1 VAHLLEGKSS
11 KFEPKTEVRM
21 FVGCPKG
28 TKDALF
34 HSPKDMN
41 VFVYTN
47 VKFLEDDYVSNYKSK
62 SKVVLDEISDLS
74 GDVVVV

>member
-1 VAHLLEGKSS
+1 
-11 KFEPKTEVRM
+11 M
-21 FVGCPKG
+21 FVGCPKD

-41 VFVYTN
+41 VFVNTN

>member
-1 VAHLLEGKSS
+1 LLEGKSN
-11 KFEPKTEVRM
+11 KFEP

-34 HSPKDMN
+34 HSPKDIN
-41 VFVYTN
+41 VFVNTN

-62 SKVVLDEISDLS
+62 SVVVLDEISDLS
-74 GDVVVV
+74 GDVVVL